1 MVINRRNF
9 FKLSGAAASIAL
21 IPYTAFAQERFIT
34 QAGPWRRFEIVT
46 RLDILKPKGKVEA
59 WVPVPSVSESAW
71 SKPLGSDWK
80 TNAKIA
86 KLIHDEKRG
95 LELVYL
101 QWAEGEAAPYA
112 EINSA
117 ASTRD
122 RVIDFSRPDKPSP
135 LPDAEHSAYMVPLI
149 SGSVEKAVRDAAAK
163 IIEKAKTDLG
173 KAKAIYEWL
182 ITTRTC
188 SPAGEV
194 RMPLMDEFICK
205 NAGLNALYVELA
217 KVAGL
222 PARVI
227 YGVRVAPSEFGYKS
241 LGVLPEQVTRAQHC
255 RAEVWLEDY
264 GWTPVD
270 VSDVCKVMNSEPPAP
285 APDPAAK
292 IASARLTLFGAWEGN
307 WLAYNMANN
316 VALPGFDLVEDEAKQ
331 RPDPV
336 RTLAYMMYPQAQ
348 TGDGFRDGRDPDTF
362 KYAITAK
369 EIPV

>member
-1 MVINRRNF
+1 MIIDRRNF
-9 FKLSGAAASIAL
+9 LKLSGAAVGTAF
-21 IPYTAFAQERFIT
+21 IPRTAFAQERFIT
-34 QAGPWRRFEIVT
+34 HAGPWRRFEIIT
-46 RLDILKPKGKVEA
+46 RVDILKPKGMVEA
-59 WVPVPSVSESAW
+59 WVPVPSVSESGW
-71 SKPLGSDWK
+71 SKPLGTDWK
-80 TNAKIA
+80 TNAKFA
-86 KLIHDEKRG
+86 KLIHDENRG

-101 QWAEGEAAPYA
+101 QWAEGEPAPFA

-149 SGSVEKAVRDAAAK
+149 SGSVEKAVREVAVK
-163 IIEKAKTDLG
+163 IVEKAKTDLG

-182 ITTRTC
+182 LGTQAC
-188 SPAGEV
+188 SPGGKV
-194 RMPLMDEFICK
+194 QMPLMDEFIRK
-205 NAGLNALYVELA
+205 HAGLNALYVELA

-222 PARVI
+222 PARAI

-241 LGVLPEQVTRAQHC
+241 LGVDPKAVTRAQHC

-270 VSDVCKVMNSEPPAP
+270 VADVCKVMQSEPPAP
-285 APDPAAK
+285 APDPTAK
-292 IASARLTLFGAWEGN
+292 VASARLTLFGAWEGN

-316 VALPGFDLVEDEAKQ
+316 VALPGFDLVEDEPKERAE
-331 RPDPV
+331 PV
-336 RTLAYMMYPQAQ
+336 RTIAYMMYPQGR
-348 TGDGFRDGRDPDTF
+348 TEDGFRDGLDPDAF